1 MERLDQLVEA
11 LPELQL
17 LGEECP
23 TSTRGLH
30 QRCQSALDQL
40 SLPRPFTIDALCQEL
55 SAQRKRPLHLH
66 PLPEQAARNSICGM
80 WLATKTDD
88 HIFFEKRTSRVHQ
101 EHIVLHEIGHM
112 LFDHRG
118 ADLEHGEVPQV
129 LFPDL
134 NPQVVQQ
141 VLGRASYTN
150 RQEQEAEML
159 ASLLRIRAK
168 FTPSDAGEPADSL
181 NQLVRGIERGRAGN
195 CRSPLSLVYRAQ
207 SRNHREGA
215 SPRHPACP
223 ALFTLPLWPEKGSRR
238 VRGRAAGGVTRHII
252 TVRVAGTSSG
262 EIP

>member
-1 MERLDQLVEA
+1 MPNKYAR
-11 LPELQL
+11 
-17 LGEECP
+17 
-23 TSTRGLH
+23 LH

-40 SLPRPFTIDALCQEL
+40 SLPRPFTVDALCQEL
-55 SAQRKRPLHLH
+55 SAQRGRPLHLH

-118 ADLEHGEVPQV
+118 TDLGHGEVPQV

-134 NPQVVQQ
+134 NPQMVQQ

-159 ASLLRIRAK
+159 ASLLRIRA
-168 FTPSDAGEPADSL
+168 SQSA
-181 NQLVRGIERGRAGN
+181 GRAPHGVLG
-195 CRSPLSLVYRAQ
+195 RLEAAL
-207 SRNHREGA
+207 GA
-215 SPRHPACP
+215 
-223 ALFTLPLWPEKGSRR
+223 
-238 VRGRAAGGVTRHII
+238 RAADER
-252 TVRVAGTSSG
+252 
-262 EIP
+262 